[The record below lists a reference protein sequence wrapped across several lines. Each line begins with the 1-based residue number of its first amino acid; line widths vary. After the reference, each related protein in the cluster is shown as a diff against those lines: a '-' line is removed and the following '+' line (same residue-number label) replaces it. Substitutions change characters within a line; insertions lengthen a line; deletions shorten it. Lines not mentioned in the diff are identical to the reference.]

1 MYESL
6 KKLMNNSYAPYSK
19 FKVAAI
25 VEMKDGKFFG
35 GVNVENAN
43 YTSIC
48 AERNAIAT
56 AVANGYK
63 KGDFERIYV
72 MLENGEIGWPCMAC
86 RQVILEFFERDKLI
100 TSVDKNG
107 QMESHTVAEMCP
119 YPFSEEDLKW
129 KADL

>member
-6 KKLMNNSYAPYSK
+6 KRLIGNSYAPYSK

-25 VEMKDGKFFG
+25 VETKDGKFFG

-63 KGDFERIYV
+63 KGDFERIYI
-72 MLENGEIGWPCMAC
+72 MLENGEIGYPCMAC
-86 RQVILEFFERDKLI
+86 RQVILEFFEKDKLI
-100 TSVDKNG
+100 TSVDRNG
-107 QMESHTVAEMCP
+107 NMESHTVLEMCP
-119 YPFSEEDLKW
+119 FPFSSEDLK
-129 KADL
+129 